1 MKKQNV
7 RTLGLVVTTFTYL
20 LVGAAIFDSI
30 ESEEEKHQDKALKC
44 KILLLIF
51 TESYQSTIAE
61 KIVRVE
67 TNQKLQ
73 RFALPT
79 LMRMFHFSFNICT
92 AYYAG
97 RFEIDSQKQPN
108 FQVEKINCA
117 VPLGFKCTVNF
128 FR

>member
-44 KILLLIF
+44 KIILLIF

-61 KIVRVE
+61 KIVRVVE

-79 LMRMFHFSFNICT
+79 FMRMLHFSFNHS
-92 AYYAG
+92 AL
-97 RFEIDSQKQPN
+97 R
-108 FQVEKINCA
+108 
-117 VPLGFKCTVNF
+117 
-128 FR
+128 

>member
-44 KILLLIF
+44 KILLLIC
-51 TESYQSTIAE
+51 TESYQSAIAE

-79 LMRMFHFSFNICT
+79 FNANVALFIQSF
-92 AYYAG
+92 
-97 RFEIDSQKQPN
+97 RFEINSRKHPN
-108 FQVEKINCA
+108 FQVKKNQLCSTLNE
-117 VPLGFKCTVNF
+117 
-128 FR
+128 R

>member
-44 KILLLIF
+44 KILLLNF

-61 KIVRVE
+61 KIARVVE
-67 TNQKLQ
+67 TKPK

-79 LMRMFHFSFNICT
+79 FMRMSHFSFNHS
-92 AYYAG
+92 AL
-97 RFEIDSQKQPN
+97 R
-108 FQVEKINCA
+108 
-117 VPLGFKCTVNF
+117 
-128 FR
+128 

>member
-61 KIVRVE
+61 KIVRVVE
-67 TNQKLQ
+67 TNPK

-79 LMRMFHFSFNICT
+79 FMRMLHFSFNHS
-92 AYYAG
+92 AL
-97 RFEIDSQKQPN
+97 R
-108 FQVEKINCA
+108 
-117 VPLGFKCTVNF
+117 
-128 FR
+128 